1 MITSQRLLISA
12 ISGVAAIM
20 LLLNLIQAQE
30 RAPDPTSAE
39 RSPVKPKPAL
49 SPEQVV
55 LIQLNAMA
63 SNDIPTKDAGIALVY
78 NFASPANRIQTGP
91 LPRFKRMIHDGYQ
104 VMLNHTNAQLGTLQ
118 HEDSHAAVNVFLVA
132 SDGRRVGFRF
142 FLSKQT
148 EGDHRGC
155 WMTDA
160 VIPIEAEII

>member
-1 MITSQRLLISA
+1 MITSQRLLVSV
-12 ISGVAAIM
+12 ISGVAAIA
-20 LLLNLIQAQE
+20 LLLTSIQAKE
-30 RAPDPTSAE
+30 PAPDPNSVE

-63 SNDIPTKDAGIALVY
+63 SNDVPTKDAGIALVY
-78 NFASPANRIQTGP
+78 NFASPANRAQTGP
-91 LPRFKRMIHDGYQ
+91 LSRFKRMIHGGYQ
-104 VMLNHTNAQLGTLQ
+104 VMLNHTKAQLGKLQ
-118 HEDSHAAVNVFLVA
+118 YEDSHAAVNVFLVT

-160 VIPIEAEII
+160 VIPIEAKII